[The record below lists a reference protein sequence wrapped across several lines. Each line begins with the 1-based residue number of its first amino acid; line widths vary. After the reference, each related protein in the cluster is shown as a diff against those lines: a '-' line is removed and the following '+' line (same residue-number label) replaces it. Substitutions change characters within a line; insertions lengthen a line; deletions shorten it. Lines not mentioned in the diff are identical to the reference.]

1 MLSIFY
7 FLSLICVYIYFF
19 RGGCAH
25 DLVLINMFSGFFFSF
40 IIFFV
45 CKDSPFVF
53 VVVIVVVVLSLFKFL
68 LVVGIVEYIFWCGRN
83 GSSLL
88 VFFLFMSLFLYAHY
102 YFLLASSSPSFSSS
116 LPALLLFL
124 LIQILLAR
132 ENGCINLWV
141 GNIQFSLVFSL
152 YSFKLRSIV
161 FFLFSSFSFAS
172 FFFSLGFPSLCFFS
186 YGFMPRKLYPL
197 PFLLSFPPFLF

>member
-1 MLSIFY
+1 M
-7 FLSLICVYIYFF
+7 
-19 RGGCAH
+19 
-25 DLVLINMFSGFFFSF
+25 
-40 IIFFV
+40 
-45 CKDSPFVF
+45 
-53 VVVIVVVVLSLFKFL
+53 
-68 LVVGIVEYIFWCGRN
+68 GIVEYIFWCGRN

-161 FFLFSSFSFAS
+161 FFLFFFFLLRFLLLFSRLSFIM
-172 FFFSLGFPSLCFFS
+172 FFSLRFYATETLPFPFSPFFS
-186 YGFMPRKLYPL
+186 SF
-197 PFLLSFPPFLF
+197 PFLTIALLSFPHIYFI